1 MKKFLLLIRQDL
13 SVRASQSHEDFV
25 RDARKVGQ
33 WIEDMVKTGNFLD
46 ASALH
51 NGGKYVGAGYIN
63 SDGPF
68 IEAKESISGFI
79 VIQATDL
86 DDAARLAQ
94 ACPLVTNKVIVIE
107 VRELQDIPEA
117 RQ

>member
-1 MKKFLLLIRQDL
+1 MQNFLLLIRQDL
-13 SVRASQSHEDFV
+13 SVRAGQTHEDFV
-25 RDARKVGQ
+25 RDARQVGQ

-51 NGGKYVGAGYIN
+51 NEGKYVTSGYIN

-79 VIQATDL
+79 MIQATDL

-94 ACPLVTNKVIVIE
+94 ACPLVANKVCVIE
-107 VRELQDIPEA
+107 VRPLQDIPEA

>member
-1 MKKFLLLIRQDL
+1 MQKFLLLIRQDL
-13 SVRASQSHEDFV
+13 SVRASQTHEDFV
-25 RDARKVGQ
+25 RDARLVGQ
-33 WIEDMVKTGNFLD
+33 WIENMVKTGNFLD

-51 NGGKYVGAGYIN
+51 NEGKYVGSNYIN

-79 VIQATDL
+79 VVQAADL

-94 ACPLVTNKVIVIE
+94 ACPLVANKITKIE
-107 VRELQDIPEA
+107 VRQFQDIPEA

>member
-1 MKKFLLLIRQDL
+1 MQKFLLLIRQDL
-13 SVRASQSHEDFV
+13 ATRASQTHEDFV
-25 RDARKVGQ
+25 RDARQVGQ

-51 NGGKYVGAGYIN
+51 NGGKYVGANYIN

-79 VIQATDL
+79 MIQAADL
-86 DDAARLAQ
+86 EDAARLAQ
-94 ACPLVTNKVIVIE
+94 ACPLVLNKVCVIE
-107 VRELQDIPEA
+107 VRELQEIPEA
-117 RQ
+117 R